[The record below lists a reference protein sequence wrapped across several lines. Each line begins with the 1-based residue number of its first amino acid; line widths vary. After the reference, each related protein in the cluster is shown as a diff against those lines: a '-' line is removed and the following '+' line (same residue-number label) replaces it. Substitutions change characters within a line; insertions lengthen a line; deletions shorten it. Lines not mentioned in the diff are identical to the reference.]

1 VAQFVKAAEEDRLVA
16 SQDVTLD
23 RKAQQRQKI
32 LDAARQVFFRDGFIA
47 ANLDEVAAIAGVA
60 KGTLYRYFA
69 NKADLYVALLADNG
83 DKFVAKL
90 RDAASGT
97 GSASDRI
104 RAVGKFYYG
113 HWAQNR
119 DYFQIFWALDNQG
132 MIGVLP
138 PALVGQVTALWESC
152 LRILA
157 GVIDDGVKQREFA
170 PCDSWEVANLLWTF
184 GNGLI
189 QTEHVMPRKEL
200 RHKPLDVMFDDGL
213 ELILRGLSRAQ
224 SPASAST

>member
-1 VAQFVKAAEEDRLVA
+1 MAAHEISAE
-16 SQDVTLD
+16 

-32 LDAARQVFFRDGFIA
+32 LDAARQVFFRDGFVA

-69 NKADLYVALLADNG
+69 NKADLYVALLSDNG
-83 DKFVAKL
+83 DKFVAKM
-90 RDAASGT
+90 RDAAGES

-104 RAVGKFYYG
+104 RAVGRFYYG
-113 HWAQNR
+113 HWVTNR

-132 MIGVLP
+132 LIGVLP
-138 PALVGQVTALWESC
+138 PALVGEVTALWEAC

-157 GVIDDGVKQREFA
+157 DVIDDGVKAEEFA
-170 PCDSWEVANLLWTF
+170 PCDSWEVANLLWTVA
-184 GNGLI
+184 NGLI

-200 RHKPLDVMFDDGL
+200 RHKSLDVMFDDSL
-213 ELILRGLSRAQ
+213 ELFLRGLATVPARA
-224 SPASAST
+224 

>member
-1 VAQFVKAAEEDRLVA
+1 VSATEVAV
-16 SQDVTLD
+16 D

-32 LDAARQVFFRDGFIA
+32 LDAARHVFFRDGFVA
-47 ANLDEVAAIAGVA
+47 ANLDEVAALAGVA

-83 DKFVAKL
+83 DKFVAKM
-90 RDAASGT
+90 RDAANRPG
-97 GSASDRI
+97 GAGDRI

-113 HWAQNR
+113 HWVQNR

-132 MIGVLP
+132 LIGVLP

-157 GVIDDGVKQREFA
+157 DVIDDGVEAREFA
-170 PCDSWEVANLLWTF
+170 PCDSWEVANLLWTVA
-184 GNGLI
+184 NGLI

-213 ELILRGLSRAQ
+213 ELFLRGLARA
-224 SPASAST
+224 PLRA

>member
-1 VAQFVKAAEEDRLVA
+1 MAAQDISV
-16 SQDVTLD
+16 D

-32 LDAARQVFFRDGFIA
+32 LDAARQVFFRDGFVA

-83 DKFVAKL
+83 DKFVAKM
-90 RDAASGT
+90 RDAAGQP
-97 GSASDRI
+97 GGASDRI

-132 MIGVLP
+132 LIGVLP

-157 GVIDDGVKQREFA
+157 DVIEDGVESREFA
-170 PCDSWEVANLLWTF
+170 ACDPWEVANLLWTVA
-184 GNGLI
+184 NGLI
-189 QTEHVMPRKEL
+189 QTEHVMPRREL
-200 RHKPLDVMFDDGL
+200 RHKPLDVVFDDGL
-213 ELILRGLSRAQ
+213 ELFLRGLAR
-224 SPASAST
+224 T

>member
-1 VAQFVKAAEEDRLVA
+1 LAENGVP
-16 SQDVTLD
+16 LD

-32 LDAARQVFFRDGFIA
+32 LDAARRVFFRDGFVA

-69 NKADLYVALLADNG
+69 NKADLYVALLSDNG
-83 DKFVAKL
+83 DKFVAKM
-90 RDAASGT
+90 RDAANLPGDA
-97 GSASDRI
+97 GDRI

-132 MIGVLP
+132 LIGVLP
-138 PALVGQVTALWESC
+138 PSLVEQVTALWETC

-157 GVIDDGVKQREFA
+157 DVIDDGVQTREFA
-170 PCDSWEVANLLWTF
+170 PCDSWEVANLLWTVA
-184 GNGLI
+184 NGLI

-213 ELILRGLSRAQ
+213 ELFLRGLARA
-224 SPASAST
+224 PGRA

>member
-1 VAQFVKAAEEDRLVA
+1 MKGESGSNGVAAHGPEAGV
-16 SQDVTLD
+16 D

-32 LDAARQVFFRDGFIA
+32 LDAARQVFFRDGFVA

-83 DKFVAKL
+83 DVFVAKM
-90 RDAASGT
+90 REVAGT
-97 GSASDRI
+97 AGSASDRI
-104 RAVGKFYYG
+104 RALGRFYFG
-113 HWAQNR
+113 HWAKNR

-132 MIGVLP
+132 LIGVLP

-157 GVIDDGVKQREFA
+157 DVIEDGVAQKEFGR
-170 PCDSWEVANLLWTF
+170 CDAWEVANLLWTVS
-184 GNGLI
+184 NGLI

-200 RHKPLDVMFDDGL
+200 RHKPLDVMFDDGV
-213 ELILRGLSRAQ
+213 ELFLRGLARGV
-224 SPASAST
+224 

>member
-1 VAQFVKAAEEDRLVA
+1 VAA
-16 SQDVTLD
+16 QDVSVD

-32 LDAARQVFFRDGFIA
+32 LDAARQVFFRDGFVA

-69 NKADLYVALLADNG
+69 NKADLYVALLSDNG
-83 DKFVAKL
+83 DKFVAKM
-90 RDAASGT
+90 RCAASTT

-104 RAVGKFYYG
+104 RSLGKFYYG

-132 MIGVLP
+132 LIGVLP
-138 PALVGQVTALWESC
+138 PALIGQVTALWESC

-157 GVIDDGVKQREFA
+157 DVIEDGVKSREFA
-170 PCDSWEVANLLWTF
+170 PCDAWEVANLLWTVS
-184 GNGLI
+184 NGLI
-189 QTEHVMPRKEL
+189 QTEHVMPRREL
-200 RHKPLDVMFDDGL
+200 RHKPLDVMFDDGM
-213 ELILRGLSRAQ
+213 ELFLRGLARTAARA
-224 SPASAST
+224 

>member
-1 VAQFVKAAEEDRLVA
+1 MVAQ
-16 SQDVTLD
+16 DVSVD
-23 RKAQQRQKI
+23 RKAQQRHKI
-32 LDAARQVFFRDGFIA
+32 LDAARQVFFRDGFVA

-83 DKFVAKL
+83 DRFVEKM
-90 RDAASGT
+90 RDAASRPGC
-97 GSASDRI
+97 ASDRI
-104 RAVGKFYYG
+104 RGVGKFYYG

-132 MIGVLP
+132 LIGVLP
-138 PALVGQVTALWESC
+138 PSLVGQVTALWETC

-157 GVIDDGVKQREFA
+157 DVIEDGVKEKEFA
-170 PCDSWEVANLLWTF
+170 PCDSWEVANLLWTVA
-184 GNGLI
+184 NSLI

-213 ELILRGLSRAQ
+213 ELFLRGLARV
-224 SPASAST
+224 PARG